1 MEGRFEFMQHFIALG
16 FIKLDSWVLS
26 RRKPMSWD
34 RTQIIFYP
42 EDMIISVKI
51 DKETMN
57 FKFRYDQF
65 KDAPTAYN
73 VIKEVVR
80 REYNKWIENT
90 LKEIL

>member
-1 MEGRFEFMQHFIALG
+1 MESRTEFMQHFIALG
-16 FIKLDSWVLS
+16 FIKLDSLVLT

-34 RTQIIFYP
+34 RTQTIFYP
-42 EDMIISVKI
+42 EDILITVKI
-51 DKETMN
+51 GKEKMN

-73 VIKEVVR
+73 AIREVVR
-80 REYNKWIENT
+80 RDYNKRIEDI

>member
-1 MEGRFEFMQHFIALG
+1 
-16 FIKLDSWVLS
+16 
-26 RRKPMSWD
+26 MSWD